1 LLYKFIG
8 MARSKDAIR
17 QKAEAY
23 YIENFEATNAEVSEL
38 YGVRPGTIGDWANKY
53 DWDEKRL
60 NFHASPTKI
69 KQLLQQ
75 ELLNV
80 ASGNKPK
87 LPADG
92 ISKLMA
98 ALDKCEKTSDPIV
111 VHKILKDLDLFI
123 SQMDADFAT
132 RCTNY
137 HKLFLQHRINQES

>member
-1 LLYKFIG
+1 

-17 QKAEAY
+17 QKAEAH
-23 YIENFEATNAEVSEL
+23 YIENFEATNSEISEL
-38 YGVRPGTIGDWANKY
+38 YSVRPATVGEWVKKY

-80 ASGNKPK
+80 ASGGTPK

-123 SQMDADFAT
+123 SQIDAEFAT

-137 HKLFLQHRINQES
+137 HKLFLQHRISLEN

>member
-1 LLYKFIG
+1 
-8 MARSKDAIR
+8 MARSKDATR
-17 QKAEAY
+17 LKAEAY
-23 YIENFEATNAEVSEL
+23 YIENFEATQREVSDL
-38 YGVRPGTIGDWANKY
+38 YNVLQPTISAWVRKY

-80 ASGNKPK
+80 ASGGIPK

-132 RCTNY
+132 KCTNY
-137 HKLFLQHRINQES
+137 HKLFLQHRISLEN

>member
-1 LLYKFIG
+1 
-8 MARSKDAIR
+8 MARSKDATR

-23 YIENFEATNAEVSEL
+23 YIENFECTNAEISEL
-38 YGVRPGTIGDWANKY
+38 YSVRPATIGEWVKKY

-80 ASGNKPK
+80 ASGGVPK

-98 ALDKCEKTSDPIV
+98 ALDKCEKNSDPIV

-123 SQMDADFAT
+123 SQIDADFAT
-132 RCTNY
+132 KCTSF
-137 HKLFLQHRINQES
+137 HKQFLQHRISLEN

>member
-1 LLYKFIG
+1 
-8 MARSKDAIR
+8 MSKEATR

-23 YIENFEATNAEVSEL
+23 YIENFEATDLEVSEL
-38 YGVRPGTIGDWANKY
+38 YKVTAKTIGAWSKKY
-53 DWDEKRL
+53 DWDEKRY

-80 ASGNKPK
+80 TGGGVPK

-92 ISKLMA
+92 ISKLMS
-98 ALDKCEKTSDPIV
+98 ALDKCDKNSDPIV

-123 SQMDADFAT
+123 SQIDAAFAT
-132 RCTNY
+132 KCTSF
-137 HKLFLQHRINQES
+137 HKQFLQHRISLES